1 MNRSTMKHSILLTL
15 IYANVGIK
23 YIQLY
28 YVIILN
34 IYVTIMYLYIFKMIW
49 KKFCVIKI
57 NQEFFLI
64 LHTSLYS
71 LIVIFLWFSFTFS
84 NRNTCL
90 Y

>member
-34 IYVTIMYLYIFKMIW
+34 IYVTIMYLYIFKMI
-49 KKFCVIKI
+49 
-57 NQEFFLI
+57 
-64 LHTSLYS
+64 
-71 LIVIFLWFSFTFS
+71 
-84 NRNTCL
+84 
-90 Y
+90 